1 MEGRKG
7 MMLMFFMGGR
17 GTILSGHSSLAINYG
32 TKAAADGCGH
42 EEEEKW
48 TTDKRQLTLFD
59 PGWILASLC
68 SWMDKSL

>member
-32 TKAAADGCGH
+32 TKAAADGRK
-42 EEEEKW
+42 EEEK
-48 TTDKRQLTLFD
+48 
-59 PGWILASLC
+59 
-68 SWMDKSL
+68 